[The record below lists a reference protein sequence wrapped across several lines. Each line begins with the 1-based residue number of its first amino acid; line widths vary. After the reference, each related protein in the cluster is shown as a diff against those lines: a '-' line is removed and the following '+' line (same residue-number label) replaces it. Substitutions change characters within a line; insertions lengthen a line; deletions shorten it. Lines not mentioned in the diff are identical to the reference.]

1 MFLNPDWG
9 IFSNIY
15 LWALTLENP
24 YSRQFGSFESSLG
37 DSDVQPRIRNKTLE
51 THYLVILHNYLLCLS
66 LVSPNR
72 L

>member
-1 MFLNPDWG
+1 M
-9 IFSNIY
+9 Y

-24 YSRQFGSFESSLG
+24 YSRESGSFESALG
-37 DSDVQPRIRNKTLE
+37 DSDLQTRIRNQTLE
-51 THYLVILHNYLLCLS
+51 THSLVILHNYLLCLS